1 MHLGPSAGQWLRPP
15 GASRAARGSGECGRR
30 GWSSRRRG
38 GGQRVQLSVPA
49 LRGMAAGVLGM
60 GEGGALHGT
69 RARESTEKVS

>member
-1 MHLGPSAGQWLRPP
+1 MPPARP
-15 GASRAARGSGECGRR
+15 GARVNVDGGGGVAGGG
-30 GWSSRRRG
+30 GG

>member
-1 MHLGPSAGQWLRPP
+1 MNVDGGGGVAG
-15 GASRAARGSGECGRR
+15 GGG
-30 GWSSRRRG
+30 G